1 MAPPPLVE
9 VNPRSPESCGGRAS
23 LVTSPTGPRP
33 TPMTRTLLLFAA
45 LATAG
50 SAQTTGTISAD
61 DPEFINGK
69 PHDAYAVV
77 LEAGDELSIEMTSTA
92 VDTYLYLM
100 SPSGRNLSYNDDCT
114 RGDVSKSCLSFSAGQ
129 AGTYEVVATT
139 YESGE
144 TGAYEIKI
152 LVNGEPA
159 P

>member
-1 MAPPPLVE
+1 
-9 VNPRSPESCGGRAS
+9 
-23 LVTSPTGPRP
+23 
-33 TPMTRTLLLFAA
+33 MTRILPLLLVAA

-50 SAQTTGTISAD
+50 SAQTSGTISDD

-77 LEAGDELSIEMTSTA
+77 LESGDELSITMTSTA

-100 SPSGRNLSYNDDCT
+100 SPSGRNIGYNDDCT
-114 RGDVSKSCLSFSAGQ
+114 QGDFEKSCLSFSAGQ

-139 YESGE
+139 YENGE
-144 TGAYEIKI
+144 TGAYEIEI